1 MTTNPTL
8 SSALSLFAALS
19 AVLPAT
25 SLDSDPA
32 PGGLA
37 RRADWGFA
45 LRPVTG
51 GATEVSGLRP
61 GPASRAGLR
70 DGDRVVRVHGT
81 ATLDPATL
89 ARLHRERRAGD
100 RLELEVE
107 RAGRRRAIRLVLPPL
122 PFERVAGCEVIYGAV
137 ATPSGRV
144 RTIVTR
150 PAGATGALPTVVF
163 VPWLSDDPVERP
175 IGIPDGWL
183 QLLHGLARH
192 GWQVVRIEKPGV
204 GDSEGPPS
212 VENDLET
219 DLAAFRAGLAA
230 TRASAAT
237 DTSKLVLFGGSIG
250 AALAPLLAIEAH
262 PAALVVSGGFARS
275 WREHM
280 VDFERRRLGFAGAP
294 PESIE
299 HALAGFADFYAL
311 FLDGRQTPAEV
322 LARRPD
328 LKSLWYDADGG
339 QFGRPAAYYH
349 QVAALPVDDLFAR
362 LEVPTL
368 LLYGE
373 YDWIM
378 SRADH
383 ERLAGL
389 VNRRRPELATLEILP
404 RTGHDLDRFASPE
417 AAYAGRDPRFDPAL
431 VELVADWL
439 DTHVRR
445 R

>member
-19 AVLPAT
+19 AVLPAAP
-25 SLDSDPA
+25 LDPDSA

-37 RRADWGFA
+37 RRADWGFE
-45 LRPVTG
+45 LRPLAG
-51 GATEVSGLRP
+51 GAAEVRRLRP
-61 GPASRAGLR
+61 GPATRAGLR
-70 DGDRVVRVHGT
+70 EGDRVVGVDG
-81 ATLDPATL
+81 AAPLDAPTL
-89 ARLHRERRAGD
+89 ARLHRERRTGD
-100 RLELEVE
+100 RLALEVE
-107 RAGRRRAIRLVLPPL
+107 RDGRRRAVRFVLPPL
-122 PFERVAGCEVIYGAV
+122 PLERVVGCDVTYGAV

-150 PAGATGALPTVVF
+150 PSGATGALATVVF

-175 IGIPDGWL
+175 IGVPDGWL
-183 QLLHGLARH
+183 KLLHGLARH

-204 GDSEGPPS
+204 GDSEGPPCS
-212 VENDLET
+212 RNDLAT

-230 TRASAAT
+230 TRAAATT
-237 DTSKLVLFGGSIG
+237 DTSRLVLFGGSIG
-250 AALAPLLAIEAH
+250 AALAPLLAADAR
-262 PAALVVSGGFARS
+262 PAAIVVSGGFSRG

-280 VDFERRRLGFAGAP
+280 LDFERRRLACAGTPAAA
-294 PESIE
+294 IE
-299 HALAGFADFYAL
+299 RALPGFADFYAL
-311 FLDGRQTPAEV
+311 FLGEKLTPGEA

-328 LKSLWYDADGG
+328 LKPLWYDAADG

-349 QVAALPVDDLFAR
+349 QVAALPVDDLFAH

-368 LLYGE
+368 VLYGE

-383 ERLAGL
+383 ERMAGL
-389 VNRRRPELATLEILP
+389 VNGSHPGLATLEVLP
-404 RTGHDLDRFASPE
+404 QTGHDLDRFASP
-417 AAYAGRDPRFDPAL
+417 AAACQGRDPRFDPAL
-431 VELVADWL
+431 VERVAGWL
-439 DTHVRR
+439 DAHVRR

>member
-19 AVLPAT
+19 AVLPA
-25 SLDSDPA
+25 SPLDIDPA

-37 RRADWGFA
+37 RRADWGFV
-45 LRPVTG
+45 LRPLAD
-51 GATEVSGLRP
+51 GAAAVARLRP

-70 DGDRVVRVHGT
+70 DGDRVVRVQGIAPLDAGT
-81 ATLDPATL
+81 LG
-89 ARLHRERRAGD
+89 RLHRERRAGE
-100 RLELEVE
+100 RLVLDVE
-107 RAGRRRAIRLVLPPL
+107 RAGRRRAIGFVLPPL
-122 PFERVAGCEVIYGAV
+122 PLERVAGCEVVYGAV

-150 PAGATGALPTVVF
+150 PSGATGALPTVVF

-175 IGIPDGWL
+175 LGVPDGWL

-212 VENDLET
+212 AENDLET

-250 AALAPLLAIEAH
+250 AALAPLLAAEAH
-262 PAALVVSGGFARS
+262 PAALVVSGGFAHG

-280 VDFERRRLGFAGAP
+280 VDFERRRLRFGGVP
-294 PESIE
+294 PESIA
-299 HALAGFADFYAL
+299 HALPGFADFYAL
-311 FLDGRQTPAEV
+311 FLGARLTPVEV

-328 LKSLWYDADGG
+328 LKSLWYDAAGG

-349 QVAALPVDDLFAR
+349 QVASLPVDDLFAR

-368 LLYGE
+368 ILYGE

-383 ERLAGL
+383 ERLAAL
-389 VNRRRPELATLEILP
+389 VNRRRPGLATLEILP
-404 RTGHDLDRFASPE
+404 HTGHDLDQFASAE

-431 VELVADWL
+431 VERVAGWL